1 MSEVKVLEMS
11 EAPEEN
17 SGKVVE
23 FVHPYTS
30 FPYVLG
36 VFHVKDRYFA
46 ITDDCKACGNSLGK
60 GKLNGMY
67 VFLYYGG
74 TSLERENGYLQ
85 IQSNT
90 CHSHLQGFRSK
101 KTAYISK
108 SKHPELY

>member
-30 FPYVLG
+30 FPYILG

-46 ITDDCKACGNSLGK
+46 ITDECRACGNSLGK
-60 GKLNGMY
+60 GKLNGMNVSCIMEEHPWNVKTGICRFNRTLVTPTY
-67 VFLYYGG
+67 RVRIKEDGLYI
-74 TSLERENGYLQ
+74 E
-85 IQSNT
+85 I
-90 CHSHLQGFRSK
+90 
-101 KTAYISK
+101 
-108 SKHPELY
+108 

>member
-17 SGKVVE
+17 SGKLVE

-30 FPYVLG
+30 FPYTLG
-36 VFHVKDRYFA
+36 VFHVKERYFA

-67 VFLYYGG
+67 VSCIMEEHPWNVKTGICKFNRTLVTPTYRVSVKEDGLYI
-74 TSLERENGYLQ
+74 E
-85 IQSNT
+85 I
-90 CHSHLQGFRSK
+90 
-101 KTAYISK
+101 
-108 SKHPELY
+108 

>member
-17 SGKVVE
+17 SGMVVE

-30 FPYVLG
+30 FPYTLG

-67 VFLYYGG
+67 VSCIMEEHPWNVKTGICKFNRTLVTPTYRVSVKEDGLY
-74 TSLERENGYLQ
+74 SE
-85 IQSNT
+85 I
-90 CHSHLQGFRSK
+90 
-101 KTAYISK
+101 
-108 SKHPELY
+108 